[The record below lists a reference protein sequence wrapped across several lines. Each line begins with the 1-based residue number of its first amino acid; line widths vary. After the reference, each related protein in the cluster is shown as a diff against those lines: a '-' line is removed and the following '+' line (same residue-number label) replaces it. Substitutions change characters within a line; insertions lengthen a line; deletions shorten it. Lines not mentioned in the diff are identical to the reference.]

1 MRLGTV
7 RDGTRDGRLVVIR
20 RDGAACADA
29 RSVAPTLQAALDDWP
44 RAEPLLRRLAQDLDA
59 GRAPAEPADPW
70 RFHAPLPRAF
80 EWIDGSA
87 YLNHVRLVR
96 KSRGAAPPPGLET
109 DPLVYQGGSGVLLGP
124 TEDVP
129 LPDESW
135 GLDFEG
141 EVCAILGDVPEGTSA
156 GAASRYVWLLCLA
169 NDLTYRNLVPGELE
183 KGFGFFQSKPA
194 TAFSPFA
201 ATPDEAGPAW
211 REGRLHLRLRVAWNG
226 ELMGDCDAGPE
237 MHFSFHDLVRHLCR
251 TRAFTAG
258 TILGSG
264 TLSNEDPA
272 RGVSCLQEKRVR
284 EILASPDKK
293 PRTRFLRAGDTVEMD
308 MADLEG
314 RSLFGRIA
322 QRVVA
327 P

>member
-1 MRLGTV
+1 MRLATI
-7 RDGTRDGRLVVIR
+7 RDGTRDGRLAVVR

-29 RSVAPTLQAALDDWP
+29 RAVAPTLQAALDDWA
-44 RAEPLLRRLAQDLDA
+44 RAEPRLRRLAEDLDA
-59 GRAPAEPADPW
+59 GRAHSEPADPW
-70 RFHAPLPRAF
+70 RFHAPLPRAY
-80 EWIDGSA
+80 EWVDGSA
-87 YLNHVRLVR
+87 YLNHARLVR
-96 KSRGAAPPPGLET
+96 KARGAEPPPSLET

-124 TEDVP
+124 TEDIP

-141 EVCAILGDVPEGTSA
+141 EVCAILGDVPRGTTAA
-156 GAASRYVWLLCLA
+156 GADPHLRLLCLA

-201 ATPDEAGPAW
+201 TTPDEAGPAW
-211 REGRLHLRLRVAWNG
+211 REGRLHLRLSVRWNG
-226 ELMGDCDAGPE
+226 ETVGDCDAGPE
-237 MHFSFHDLVRHLCR
+237 MHFSFRDLLQHLCR

-284 EILASPDKK
+284 EVLASPDRK
-293 PRTRFLRAGDTVEMD
+293 PRTRFMRAGDTVEMD
-308 MADLEG
+308 MPDGEG